1 MNKSL
6 IAISTAI
13 IVIVIGSSA
22 INAPKRVTYT
32 DGNSVTGYSSGC
44 QGCHGSTTSPGG
56 SIVLAGVP
64 DTCIAG
70 QSYPISITLT
80 DAVQKRWGFDMA
92 VGSGAFSLGSNSNVV
107 LSGTKNENAH
117 HGTSAPVA
125 PPPTYTFDSLYWTAP
140 ATIPAGGKV
149 KFAFAGNAAND
160 NNATSGDHTYKG
172 TFTTIVIAN
181 TVPVKLESFNA
192 VISNSEVKISWA
204 TASELNTDHFEVE
217 RSVDGQNFVLANKVV
232 AAGNSSTTKNYA
244 YTDNASNLTG
254 IVYYRLKTV
263 NKDGSSSYS
272 NVTTVTIHNS
282 QLPTLSIYPNPLRAG
297 QDLKLTY
304 LSEKTEN
311 VNLQVINIV
320 GKKVSATNVSVSEGR
335 NVLSLPVGHLA
346 SGVYYIAVSV
356 NNVIVQ
362 KTPVVIQ

>member
-6 IAISTAI
+6 IAISSAI
-13 IVIVIGSSA
+13 LVIVIGSSS
-22 INAPKRVTYT
+22 INAPKRVTYI
-32 DGNSVTGYSSGC
+32 DGTKVTGYSGGC
-44 QGCHGSTTSPGG
+44 TSCHGAGVVGG
-56 SIVLAGVP
+56 SIMFAGVP
-64 DTCIAG
+64 DTTIAG
-70 QSYPISITLT
+70 TMYPISITLT
-80 DAVQKRWGFDMA
+80 DATQTRWGFDMA
-92 VGSGAFSLGSNSNVV
+92 VGSGAFTVGTTSNV
-107 LSGTKNENAH
+107 LLTGTKNAH

-125 PPPTYTFDSLYWTAP
+125 PSPYTFDSLYWTAP
-140 ATIPAGGKV
+140 TTIPPGGKV
-149 KFAFAGNAAND
+149 KFAFAGNAAN
-160 NNATSGDHTYKG
+160 NNGATSGDHCYKG
-172 TFTTIVIAN
+172 TFTTIVVAN
-181 TVPVKLESFNA
+181 TVPVKLESFDA
-192 VISNSEVKISWA
+192 VFSNDEVKISWLTA
-204 TASELNTDHFEVE
+204 TELNTDHFEIE
-217 RSVDGQNFVLANKVV
+217 RSIDGQNFVLANKVV

-356 NNVIVQ
+356 NNIIVQ